1 MESLQQYNLEVNW
14 WKEIH
19 GNSLAQGDYLEG
31 CPIPI
36 IPDEFDPITGVDVE
50 FTIEKH
56 NIIILSQSCDL
67 ANEKVKSVVVCPIYT
82 LQEIQAVLSSHYS
95 KPTSWEPVRRGQ
107 VEGWHMISGFSG
119 SRDNT
124 KSLIVDFKQVHSLP
138 IGFLKK
144 FAGNFEARARLISP
158 YVERLSQSFARFFMR
173 VGLSYEISPF
183 K

>member
-1 MESLQQYNLEVNW
+1 MESLQSSLEINW
-14 WKEIH
+14 WKEIQGH
-19 GNSLAQGDYLEG
+19 SLAQGDYLEG

-36 IPDEFDPITGVDVE
+36 LPEDFDPIAGVDTE

-56 NIIILSQSCDL
+56 NIIILSHSCDL
-67 ANEKVKSVVVCPIYT
+67 ANTKVRFVVVCPVYT
-82 LQEIQAVLSSHYS
+82 LQQIKAALPAQYS
-95 KPTSWEPVRRGQ
+95 KLSSWEPVRRGQ

-124 KSLIVDFKQVHSLP
+124 ASLIVDFKQVHTLP
-138 IGFLKK
+138 LGFLNK
-144 FAGNFEARARLISP
+144 FAGNFETRSRLISP

-173 VGLSYEISPF
+173 IGLSCEILPF